1 MKEKL
6 KAILKHA
13 VLALCGGWRVLSHRD
28 GRGAATATGLMA
40 VLGGV
45 CFVLIGDINEFI
57 PWNMPLILQGAIGS
71 GIVTVLELVSG
82 IILNLWLGL
91 GIWDYSNMPFNLLGQ
106 ICLPFTPAVGGP
118 FHRCR
123 GAGRLAPVLAVL
135 EKIDLPTRYSENL
148 RKWGGQDIDW
158 TGRV

>member
-13 VLALCGGWRVLSHRD
+13 VLALCGGCVYFLIEMAWRGHSHW
-28 GRGAATATGLMA
+28 TMA

-57 PWNMPLILQGAIGS
+57 PWNMPLVLQGAIGS
-71 GIVTVLELVSG
+71 GIVTLLELVSG

-91 GIWDYSNMPFNLLGQ
+91 GIWDYSNMPFNFLGQ
-106 ICLPFTPAVGGP
+106 ICLPFSLLWVALSVVAVILDDWLRYWLFGED
-118 FHRCR
+118 R
-123 GAGRLAPVLAVL
+123 
-135 EKIDLPTRYSENL
+135 PTYTL
-148 RKWGGQDIDW
+148 F
-158 TGRV
+158 

>member
-13 VLALCGGWRVLSHRD
+13 VLALCGGCVYFLIEMAWRGHSHW
-28 GRGAATATGLMA
+28 TMA

-106 ICLPFTPAVGGP
+106 ICLPFTQLWVALSLVAVVRDDWLRYWLFGED
-118 FHRCR
+118 R
-123 GAGRLAPVLAVL
+123 
-135 EKIDLPTRYSENL
+135 PTYTL
-148 RKWGGQDIDW
+148 F
-158 TGRV
+158 

>member
-13 VLALCGGWRVLSHRD
+13 VLALCGGCVYFLIEMAWRGHSHW
-28 GRGAATATGLMA
+28 TMA

-57 PWNMPLILQGAIGS
+57 PWNMPLVLQGAIGS
-71 GIVTVLELVSG
+71 GTVTLLELVSG

-91 GIWDYSNMPFNLLGQ
+91 GIWDYSNMPFNFLGQ
-106 ICLPFTPAVGGP
+106 ICLPFSLLWVALSVSGDDATPQKGV
-118 FHRCR
+118 R
-123 GAGRLAPVLAVL
+123 GRRRRRQNGGRLHL
-135 EKIDLPTRYSENL
+135 
-148 RKWGGQDIDW
+148 
-158 TGRV
+158 

>member
-13 VLALCGGWRVLSHRD
+13 VLALCGGCVYFLIEMAWRGHSHW
-28 GRGAATATGLMA
+28 TMA

-106 ICLPFTPAVGGP
+106 ICLLFTLLWVALSIVAV
-118 FHRCR
+118 
-123 GAGRLAPVLAVL
+123 VLDDWL
-135 EKIDLPTRYSENL
+135 RYWLFGEDRPTYTL
-148 RKWGGQDIDW
+148 F
-158 TGRV
+158 

>member
-13 VLALCGGWRVLSHRD
+13 VLALCGGCVYFLIEMAWRDHSHW
-28 GRGAATATGLMA
+28 TMA

-106 ICLPFTPAVGGP
+106 ICLPFTLLWVALSIVAVALDDWLRYWLFGED
-118 FHRCR
+118 R
-123 GAGRLAPVLAVL
+123 
-135 EKIDLPTRYSENL
+135 PTYTL
-148 RKWGGQDIDW
+148 F
-158 TGRV
+158 

>member
-13 VLALCGGWRVLSHRD
+13 VLALCGGCVYFLIEMAWRGHSHW
-28 GRGAATATGLMA
+28 TMA

-57 PWNMPLILQGAIGS
+57 PWNMPLVLQGAIGS
-71 GIVTVLELVSG
+71 GTVTLLELVSG

-91 GIWDYSNMPFNLLGQ
+91 GIWDYSNMPFNFLGQ
-106 ICLPFTPAVGGP
+106 ICLPFSLLWVALSVVAVILDDWLRYWLFGED
-118 FHRCR
+118 R
-123 GAGRLAPVLAVL
+123 
-135 EKIDLPTRYSENL
+135 PTYTL
-148 RKWGGQDIDW
+148 F
-158 TGRV
+158 

>member
-13 VLALCGGWRVLSHRD
+13 VLALCGGCVYFLIEMAWRGHSHWTMD
-28 GRGAATATGLMA
+28 

-106 ICLPFTPAVGGP
+106 ICLPFTLLWVALSIVAV
-118 FHRCR
+118 
-123 GAGRLAPVLAVL
+123 VLDDWL
-135 EKIDLPTRYSENL
+135 RYWLFGEDRPTYTL
-148 RKWGGQDIDW
+148 F
-158 TGRV
+158 

>member
-13 VLALCGGWRVLSHRD
+13 VLALCGGCVYFLIEMVWRGHSHW
-28 GRGAATATGLMA
+28 TMA

-71 GIVTVLELVSG
+71 GIVTVLELASG

-106 ICLPFTPAVGGP
+106 ICLPFTLLWVALSIVAV
-118 FHRCR
+118 
-123 GAGRLAPVLAVL
+123 VLDDGL
-135 EKIDLPTRYSENL
+135 RYWLFGEDRPTYTL
-148 RKWGGQDIDW
+148 F
-158 TGRV
+158 

>member
-13 VLALCGGWRVLSHRD
+13 VLALCGGCVYFLIEMAWRGHSHW
-28 GRGAATATGLMA
+28 TMA

-45 CFVLIGDINEFI
+45 CFVLIGDVNEFI

-106 ICLPFTPAVGGP
+106 ICLPFTLLWVALSIVAV
-118 FHRCR
+118 
-123 GAGRLAPVLAVL
+123 VLDDWL
-135 EKIDLPTRYSENL
+135 RHWLFGEDRPTYTL
-148 RKWGGQDIDW
+148 F
-158 TGRV
+158 

>member
-13 VLALCGGWRVLSHRD
+13 VLALCGGCVYFLIEMAWRGHSHW
-28 GRGAATATGLMA
+28 TMA

-57 PWNMPLILQGAIGS
+57 PWNMPLVLQGAIGS
-71 GIVTVLELVSG
+71 GIVTLLELVSG

-91 GIWDYSNMPFNLLGQ
+91 GIWDYSDMPFNFLGQ
-106 ICLPFTPAVGGP
+106 ICLPFSLLWVALSVVAVILDDWLRYLLFGED
-118 FHRCR
+118 R
-123 GAGRLAPVLAVL
+123 
-135 EKIDLPTRYSENL
+135 PTYTL
-148 RKWGGQDIDW
+148 F
-158 TGRV
+158 

>member
-13 VLALCGGWRVLSHRD
+13 VLALCGGCVYFLIEMAWRGHSHW
-28 GRGAATATGLMA
+28 TMA

-57 PWNMPLILQGAIGS
+57 PWNMPLVLQGAIGS
-71 GIVTVLELVSG
+71 GIVTLLELVSG

-91 GIWDYSNMPFNLLGQ
+91 GIWDYSDMPFNFLGQ
-106 ICLPFTPAVGGP
+106 ICLPFSLLWVALSVVAVILDDWLRYWLFGED
-118 FHRCR
+118 R
-123 GAGRLAPVLAVL
+123 
-135 EKIDLPTRYSENL
+135 PTYTL
-148 RKWGGQDIDW
+148 F
-158 TGRV
+158 

>member
-13 VLALCGGWRVLSHRD
+13 VLALCGGCVYFLIEMAWRGHSHW
-28 GRGAATATGLMA
+28 TMA

-106 ICLPFTPAVGGP
+106 ICLPFTLLWVAFSIVAV
-118 FHRCR
+118 
-123 GAGRLAPVLAVL
+123 VLDDWL
-135 EKIDLPTRYSENL
+135 RYWLFGEDRPTYTL
-148 RKWGGQDIDW
+148 F
-158 TGRV
+158 

>member
-13 VLALCGGWRVLSHRD
+13 VLALCGGCVYFLIEMAWRGHSHW
-28 GRGAATATGLMA
+28 TMA

-106 ICLPFTPAVGGP
+106 ICLPFTLLWVALSIVAV
-118 FHRCR
+118 
-123 GAGRLAPVLAVL
+123 VLDDWL
-135 EKIDLPTRYSENL
+135 RYWMFGEDRPTYTL
-148 RKWGGQDIDW
+148 F
-158 TGRV
+158 

>member
-13 VLALCGGWRVLSHRD
+13 VLASCGGCVYFLIEMAWRGHSHW
-28 GRGAATATGLMA
+28 TMA

-71 GIVTVLELVSG
+71 GIVTALELVAG

-106 ICLPFTPAVGGP
+106 ICLPFTLLWVALSIVAV
-118 FHRCR
+118 
-123 GAGRLAPVLAVL
+123 VLDDWL
-135 EKIDLPTRYSENL
+135 RYWLFGEDRPTYTL
-148 RKWGGQDIDW
+148 F
-158 TGRV
+158 

>member
-13 VLALCGGWRVLSHRD
+13 VLTLCGGCVYFLIEMAWRGHSHW
-28 GRGAATATGLMA
+28 TMA

-57 PWNMPLILQGAIGS
+57 PWNMPLVLQGAIGS
-71 GIVTVLELVSG
+71 GTVTLLELVSG

-91 GIWDYSNMPFNLLGQ
+91 GIWDYSDMPFNFLGQ
-106 ICLPFTPAVGGP
+106 ICLPFSLLWVALSVVAVILDDWLRYWLFGED
-118 FHRCR
+118 R
-123 GAGRLAPVLAVL
+123 
-135 EKIDLPTRYSENL
+135 PTYTL
-148 RKWGGQDIDW
+148 F
-158 TGRV
+158 